1 MRIELWGVVDVAQKD
16 FSQTQLRMPTE
27 VYEELKASAEK
38 NFRSLNAEIL
48 YLLQIGMKKA
58 EPHASPEEVRRIVQE
73 ELAKTVK

>member
-1 MRIELWGVVDVAQKD
+1 MAQKD

-58 EPHASPEEVRRIVQE
+58 EPHASPNEIRQIVKE
-73 ELAKTVK
+73 ELTKAGK